1 MIKLAMV
8 YPSRVKETVGEELL
22 YSPLA
27 LGYLA
32 RHTPSNYQVTLYDEY
47 VGADVDP
54 DRLDADL
61 VAVSAITPGIKR
73 AYEIGDRL
81 RKRGI
86 KTIIG
91 GAHVS
96 ALPDEALRHFDS
108 VCIGEGEGPWK
119 RFLEDFE
126 KQSTQPTYFGPMN
139 VPLDTLGT
147 PRRDLIHANYQYPWV
162 MTSRGCPHN
171 CSFCYLTV
179 FKERK
184 YRTIP
189 HDTILE
195 DLDSVRD
202 QSLVVVTDE
211 NFIGYTDH
219 DIEDRKVLLEK
230 MIRRNYKFF
239 WGGQASTTLATEP
252 ELMSLMYRAGCRAV
266 FVGFESIDEEGL
278 KLVNKNHNVG
288 LDYQQVIARL
298 HDHKLAVIAST
309 ILGLDSH
316 DRAYP
321 DRLIAAMKK
330 AKADFPR
337 VFFATA
343 WPGTP
348 LFESLEKEGR
358 VNRNWDE
365 VRKDVPSIQFKNFT
379 HEEAIAARKKILDA
393 FFNVVSISKTLSRW
407 ILHERTLILTY
418 LKMVVR
424 NRIAEILKRHRSY
437 SSPSPC
443 PSPSPSP
450 GA

>member
-8 YPSRVKETVGEELL
+8 YPSRVKETIGEELL

-47 VGADVDP
+47 VGTDVDP

-61 VAVSAITPGIKR
+61 VAVSAITPGIMR

-96 ALPDEALRHFDS
+96 ALPDEALQHFDS

-119 RFLEDFE
+119 TFLEDFE
-126 KQSTQPTYFGPMN
+126 KQSSKSTYFGPMN

-147 PRRDLIHANYQYPWV
+147 PRRDLIHANYQYPSM

-179 FKERK
+179 FKQRK

-202 QSLVVVTDE
+202 RFAVVVTDE
-211 NFIGYTDH
+211 NFIGYTDK

-239 WGGQASTTLATEP
+239 WGCQASTMLAAEP
-252 ELMSLMYRAGCRAV
+252 ELMSLMHRAGCRAV
-266 FVGFESIDEEGL
+266 FIGFESIDEEGL

-348 LFESLEKEGR
+348 FFESLEKEGR
-358 VNRNWDE
+358 ANRNWDK
-365 VRKDVPSIQFKNFT
+365 VRKDVPSIQFRNFT
-379 HEEAIAARKKILDA
+379 HEEAIAARQKILDA
-393 FFNVVSISKTLSRW
+393 FFNVFSISKTLSRW
-407 ILHERTLILTY
+407 ILRDRTLMLTY

-424 NRIAEILKRHRSY
+424 NRIAEILKRHRTY
-437 SSPSPC
+437 A
-443 PSPSPSP
+443 SPSP
-450 GA
+450 GAERPAPRL